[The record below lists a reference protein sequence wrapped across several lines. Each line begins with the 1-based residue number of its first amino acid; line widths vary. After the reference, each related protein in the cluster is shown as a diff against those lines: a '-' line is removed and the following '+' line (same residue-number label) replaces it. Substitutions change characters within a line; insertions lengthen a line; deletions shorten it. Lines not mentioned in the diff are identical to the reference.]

1 MKVAVVTRGVV
12 RLRGQAEERCVA
24 CASEI
29 VIDSP
34 RMSLIRWRQFCN
46 SASCADVIDL
56 VFITERIYARLVC
69 EWPLIARASHTNL
82 AVNK

>member
-1 MKVAVVTRGVV
+1 MVTRGVV
-12 RLRGQAEERCVA
+12 RLREQVEERCVV

-46 SASCADVIDL
+46 SASCAEVKVL
-56 VFITERIYARLVC
+56 VFITERIYARL
-69 EWPLIARASHTNL
+69 
-82 AVNK
+82 